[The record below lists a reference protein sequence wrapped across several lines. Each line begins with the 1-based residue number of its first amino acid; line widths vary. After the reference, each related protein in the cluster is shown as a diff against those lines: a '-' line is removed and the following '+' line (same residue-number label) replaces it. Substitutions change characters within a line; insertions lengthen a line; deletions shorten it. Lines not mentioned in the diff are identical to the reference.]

1 MSTFVLVP
9 GFWLGAWAWDGV
21 VAPLRAAG
29 HAVYPVSLPGCAE
42 RAGEVGEFGLEAQI
56 ADLVEL
62 LVREDL
68 WDVVLVGHSGAC
80 APVGGLADRMP
91 ERIRR
96 LVYLDAGPIPDGG
109 SVYAMWPPEFRARAE
124 DAAVGGRLP
133 LPPWEDLLASN
144 GAMLDG
150 LDEAA
155 LAGFR
160 ERATPQPLAAA
171 EDALRVTGARDALA
185 HGLVC
190 CAIPLE
196 QVRALIASGHP
207 WFAGMDGPN
216 WEMRE
221 LPTGH
226 WPMFSRPA
234 DTAAVLAELA
244 ALSPE

>member
-9 GFWLGAWAWDGV
+9 GFWLGAWAWDEV

-42 RAGEVGEFGLEAQI
+42 RAGEAGVFGLEEHI
-56 ADLVEL
+56 ADLAEL

-91 ERIRR
+91 ERVRR

-109 SVYAMWPPEFRARAE
+109 CIADMWPPEFRAYV
-124 DAAVGGRLP
+124 DGAVVEGRLP
-133 LPPWEDLLASN
+133 MPPWEELSASTE
-144 GAMLDG
+144 G
-150 LDEAA
+150 LDAAA
-155 LAGFR
+155 LAAFR
-160 ERATPQPLAAA
+160 KHATPEPVGAFR
-171 EDALRVTGARDALA
+171 DRLRLTGARDGVAQA
-185 HGLVC
+185 MVC
-190 CAIPLE
+190 CSIPLE
-196 QVRALIASGHP
+196 QVRELAASGHP
-207 WFAGMDGPN
+207 WFAGVVGPN